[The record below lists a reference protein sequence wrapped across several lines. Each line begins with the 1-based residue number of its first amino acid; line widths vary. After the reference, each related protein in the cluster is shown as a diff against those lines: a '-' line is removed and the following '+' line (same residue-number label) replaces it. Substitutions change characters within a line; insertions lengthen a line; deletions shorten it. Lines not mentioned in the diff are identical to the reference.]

1 MMSVDRITRLNA
13 LLQRELGQLVVTYVA
28 PEMPGVLITITG
40 VQVASNL
47 RTATVFFSVYGTDAE
62 DQSEK
67 ALALLLKKRA
77 QLQSALATKVLMKY
91 TPVLRFKYD
100 ATPARADRVMEIL
113 SELQLPEQDAE
124 HNA

>member
-1 MMSVDRITRLNA
+1 MSVDRITRLNA

-113 SELQLPEQDAE
+113 SELQLPAQDAE

>member
-1 MMSVDRITRLNA
+1 MSVDRITRLNA

>member
-1 MMSVDRITRLNA
+1 MSVDRITRLNA

-40 VQVASNL
+40 VRVASNL
-47 RTATVFFSVYGTDAE
+47 RSATVFFSVYGTDAE

-67 ALALLLKKRA
+67 VLALLQKKRA
-77 QLQSALATKVLMKY
+77 LLQSAIATKVLMKY

-113 SELQLPEQDAE
+113 AELQLSEQDSE
-124 HNA
+124 HNV